1 MFANPNTALAN
12 IMGCMANKLQN
23 IYNTQCLPVNHI
35 KTYSVLCKIILIE
48 ERTFLCSHKTGDKT
62 LNLKLCTAA
71 YIIL

>member
-1 MFANPNTALAN
+1 M
-12 IMGCMANKLQN
+12 
-23 IYNTQCLPVNHI
+23 PVNHI
-35 KTYSVLCKIILIE
+35 KTYSVLCKIIIIE